1 MRRVV
6 GLLIAVALIAAGC
19 GSSSTSPS
27 NAPVVFTAQLLPS
40 NETSAING
48 GETTGSGTVTITMNT
63 TKDSSGT
70 ITSATTNFNVTLTG
84 FPSTTNIIL
93 AHIHEG
99 ASGVA
104 GPIRVNTGIK
114 SGDVPLNNGAGG
126 FQILGVNTD
135 AALAQQIIN
144 NPAGFYFNVHSTA
157 NGGGVARGQL
167 VKQ

>member
-1 MRRVV
+1 MRRVAS
-6 GLLIAVALIAAGC
+6 LLIAVALIAAGC

-40 NETSAING
+40 NETSAIQG
-48 GETTGSGTVTITMNT
+48 GETTGSGTVTITINT
-63 TKDSSGT
+63 TKDASGT
-70 ITSATTNFNVTLTG
+70 ITSATTNFNVTLAG
-84 FPSTTNIIL
+84 FPGTTNIIA

-99 ASGVA
+99 ASGIP
-104 GPIRVNTGIK
+104 GPIKVSTGIV
-114 SGDVPLNNGAGG
+114 SGDVPLTNGGGG
-126 FQILGVNTD
+126 FQRLAIGTD

>member
-1 MRRVV
+1 MRRVA
-6 GLLIAVALIAAGC
+6 GLLIAVALMAAGC

-27 NAPVVFTAQLLPS
+27 TAPVVFTAQLLPS
-40 NETSAING
+40 NETSTING
-48 GETTGSGTVTITMNT
+48 GETTGSGTVTITINT
-63 TKDSSGT
+63 TKDSAGT
-70 ITSATTNFNVTLTG
+70 ITSATTNFNVTCTG
-84 FPSTTNIIL
+84 FPTTTNIIL

-99 ASGVA
+99 ASGIA
-104 GPIRVNTGIK
+104 GPIRVNTGIAN
-114 SGDVPLNNGAGG
+114 GDVTLSNGAGG
-126 FQILGVNTD
+126 FQKLGIGTD